1 MINISILSRGILKII
16 IFKGF
21 WKGRFPAFL
30 RSNRLKIHIFN
41 EFWIRFEIQIWQQLL
56 LLGYHDVA
64 TLQIYYLKSKIDYH
78 FNTIKQITCN
88 LSFDGFWALSS
99 VSYSTFKYHWSKKC
113 WKSTFSKSLKND
125 YFENPSEQNR
135 DIDQIDTF

>member
-1 MINISILSRGILKII
+1 MINISILFRGILKII

-21 WKGRFPAFL
+21 WKGQFPAFL
-30 RSNRLKIHIFN
+30 RSNRLKIHISN
-41 EFWIRFEIQIWQQLL
+41 EFWIRFETQIWQQLL

-64 TLQIYYLKSKIDYH
+64 TLQIYYLKSKINYH
-78 FNTIKQITCN
+78 FNTIEQITCN

-113 WKSTFSKSLKND
+113 WKTTFSKSLKNY
-125 YFENPSEQNR
+125 YFENPSGQNR